1 VAVTAHHRRLAA
13 RALALKRCVT
23 VAATGMRILFMA
35 DVAPNP
41 YSGAAGTEF
50 QTVAALRAL
59 GHEVDE
65 VWSATLGRRIGHGNL
80 HYALELPRAY
90 RREMLR
96 ALKQRE
102 YDAVHVNQPHGWLAA
117 KTFRQI
123 GAPGV
128 FVHRS
133 HGLEPHVAEVAAK
146 WRDRFGAASPHSW
159 RTVAAAP
166 LHRALASHAPRI
178 ARWADGHIVSSTAD
192 GRYLSGRLGVDPVRV
207 AVIAQAAPDA
217 FLVRPAPPLGQ
228 ERLRR
233 ILYVGQFTFVKA
245 PMIVASAMS
254 SLAGDAALRFT
265 WVCDRRHHAAI
276 RELLDT
282 DRVELLDWTTSDR
295 LMDIYD
301 QHGIFL
307 FPSFFEGFG
316 KAFLEAMSRGLCVV
330 ASDTGGMHDVIEN
343 GRTGLLV
350 PPGDA
355 GAVAAAVQSLQRDP
369 ARAEQMS
376 AAAATAAGDYTWE
389 RVARATT
396 AFYQRLREAKR

>member
-1 VAVTAHHRRLAA
+1 VAVAAYRRRLAA

-50 QTVAALRAL
+50 QTIAALRAL
-59 GHEVDE
+59 GHDVDE
-65 VWSATLGRRIGHGNL
+65 VWSDTLGRRIGHGNL

-90 RREMLR
+90 RRAMLR
-96 ALKQRE
+96 ALKERD
-102 YDAVHVNQPHGWLAA
+102 YDAIHVNQPHGWLAA
-117 KTFRQI
+117 KTFRRM
-123 GAPGV
+123 GRSGV
-128 FVHRS
+128 FIHRS
-133 HGLEPHVAEVAAK
+133 HGLEPHVAEVAAH
-146 WRDRFGAASPHSW
+146 WRDRFAPPSRRSW
-159 RTVAAAP
+159 RAVAAAP

-192 GRYLSGRLGVDPVRV
+192 GRYLSERLGVDPGRI
-207 AVIAQAAPDA
+207 AVIAQAAPDS
-217 FLVRPAPPLGQ
+217 FLARPVLPLD
-228 ERLRR
+228 EDRLRR
-233 ILYVGQFTFVKA
+233 VLYVGQFTFVKA
-245 PMIVASAMS
+245 PMIVAEAMS
-254 SLAGDAALRFT
+254 SLASDPGLQFT
-265 WVCDRRHHAAI
+265 WVCDRRHHAAV
-276 RELLDT
+276 RELLRT

-330 ASDTGGMHDVIEN
+330 ASDAGGMHDVIDH
-343 GRTGLLV
+343 GRSGVLV

-355 GAVAAAVQSLQRDP
+355 AGVAAAVRSLQSDP
-369 ARAEQMS
+369 ARAKQMS
-376 AAAATAAGDYTWE
+376 AAAATAARGYTWE
-389 RVARATT
+389 RVARETA

>member
-1 VAVTAHHRRLAA
+1 MAFAAHHRRMAA
-13 RALALKRCVT
+13 RVLALKRCVT

-50 QTVAALRAL
+50 QTIAALRAL

-65 VWSATLGRRIGHGNL
+65 VWSDTLGRRIAHGNL

-96 ALKQRE
+96 ALTQHD

-117 KTFRQI
+117 KTFRKI
-123 GAPGV
+123 GARGV

-146 WRDRFGAASPHSW
+146 WRPRSRRSMRDI
-159 RTVAAAP
+159 AAAP
-166 LHRALASHAPRI
+166 LHRALASHADRI
-178 ARWADGHIVSSTAD
+178 AKWADGHIVSSTAD
-192 GRYLSGRLGVDPVRV
+192 ARYLSERLGVDPARV
-207 AVIAQAAPDA
+207 AVIAQAAPNA
-217 FLVRPAPPLGQ
+217 FLTRPATPLGE

-233 ILYVGQFTFVKA
+233 ILYAGQFTFVKA
-245 PMIVASAMS
+245 PTIVAAAMS
-254 SLAGDAALRFT
+254 SLASDANLRFT
-265 WVCDRRHHAAI
+265 WVCDRRHHAAV

-282 DRVELLDWTTSDR
+282 DRVELLDWTTTDR
-295 LMDIYD
+295 LIDIYD

-316 KAFLEAMSRGLCVV
+316 KVFLEAMSRGLCVV
-330 ASDTGGMHDVIEN
+330 ASDAGGMHDVIEN
-343 GRTGLLV
+343 GRTGMLV

-355 GAVAAAVQSLQRDP
+355 DGVAAAVRSLQRDP
-369 ARAEQMS
+369 ARAEEMSS
-376 AAAATAAGDYTWE
+376 AAAAAARAYTWE
-389 RVARATT
+389 RVARETA
-396 AFYQRLREAKR
+396 AFYQRLAEAKR